1 MMPLA
6 VTGSLQAL
14 ETLRHFVGHLEEG
27 VYVTS
32 AEGDLLDANPALLG
46 IFGVASLEELRRYRV
61 QELWVEPARR
71 AEELA
76 ILERDGRVRDFEIQL
91 RRPGGDVR
99 TVLDTCFATEDA
111 ASGRTLCFGIL
122 VDVTERRRAEAALRS
137 ILVGTAPATGDA
149 FFRTLVEHLAHALE
163 VRYAFAG
170 ELVDADRERVRTL
183 AVWSGEGITPNFT
196 YELKDSPC
204 EGVVTQGM
212 CCFPRDVQ
220 RQFPRD
226 TLLAEMHVEAYL
238 GVPLR
243 DSAGRVL
250 GNLAVMHDRPL
261 ERVALAESLLGIFAI
276 RAASELERRLAEQRL
291 SLQSTA
297 MEAVANAICITD
309 SQGHIEWVNPA
320 FTRLTGYE
328 EGEALGQHTRIL
340 RSGVMP
346 PSLYADLRRTVQSGR
361 VWRGELVNRRKDG
374 TLYDEEM
381 TITPVPGPDGAA
393 THFVAIKEDVTERH
407 RLEERLRDAQ
417 RLEAVGR
424 LAGGV
429 AHDFNNLLQAML
441 GVSDL
446 LRSGEVDPADQ
457 REQLDELE
465 ELFHRGGQ
473 LTRQLLLFSRREE
486 PKVEACDLNTVVR
499 DTAKLLRRLLREN
512 VVLRMELAEQ
522 PLELIADRGQLGQV
536 WMNLAVNAADAM
548 PEGGTLTVRSGRAGD
563 AHVWFSVEDTGHGIA
578 DDVRGHIFE
587 PFYTT
592 KRDHRGTGLG
602 LSVVHGIV
610 AGHGGRVEVAS
621 AVGRGSAFRVVL
633 PAHGAAGS
641 AAARSGV
648 EARRVPRGKGERLL
662 LVEDN
667 DSVRRTFQRLLSG
680 LGYQVSAVESAEE
693 AEVVPAV
700 APFDLL
706 LTDVLLPGASG
717 GELARRLRARWP
729 ALAVVFMSGYA
740 EDELIRGDVAAGG
753 GTYLQK
759 PVDIE
764 ALGRAVR
771 AALDAPR

>member
-1 MMPLA
+1 MPLA

-14 ETLRHFVGHLEEG
+14 ETLRHFVDHLEEG

-46 IFGVASLEELRRYRV
+46 IFGVASLDELRRYRV

-71 AEELA
+71 AEELT
-76 ILERDGRVRDFEIQL
+76 ILQREGRVRDFEIQL

-99 TVLDTCFATEDA
+99 TVLDSCIATEDA
-111 ASGRTLCFGIL
+111 ESGRTLCFGIL
-122 VDVTERRRAEAALRS
+122 VDVTERRRT
-137 ILVGTAPATGDA
+137 V
-149 FFRTLVEHLAHALE
+149 
-163 VRYAFAG
+163 
-170 ELVDADRERVRTL
+170 
-183 AVWSGEGITPNFT
+183 
-196 YELKDSPC
+196 
-204 EGVVTQGM
+204 
-212 CCFPRDVQ
+212 
-220 RQFPRD
+220 
-226 TLLAEMHVEAYL
+226 
-238 GVPLR
+238 
-243 DSAGRVL
+243 
-250 GNLAVMHDRPL
+250 
-261 ERVALAESLLGIFAI
+261 
-276 RAASELERRLAEQRL
+276 QRL

-309 SQGHIEWVNPA
+309 SQGRIEWVNPA
-320 FTRLTGYE
+320 FTRLTGYGE
-328 EGEALGQHTRIL
+328 AEALGRHTRIL

-346 PSLYADLRRTVQSGR
+346 PSLYADLWRTVLSGR
-361 VWRGELVNRRKDG
+361 VWRGEMANRRKDG

-381 TITPVPGPDGAA
+381 TITPVPGPDGAPG
-393 THFVAIKEDVTERH
+393 HFVAIKEDVTERH
-407 RLEERLRDAQ
+407 RMEERLRDAQ

-446 LRSGEVDPADQ
+446 LRSGALSPEEIGDH
-457 REQLDELE
+457 LDELE

-473 LTRQLLLFSRREE
+473 LTRQLLLFSRREQ

-512 VVLRMELAEQ
+512 VELRMELADE
-522 PLELIADRGQLGQV
+522 PLELVADRGQLGQV

-548 PEGGTLTVRSGRAGD
+548 AAGGTLTVRSGRCGE
-563 AHVWFSVEDTGHGIA
+563 AHVWFSVEDTGHGIS
-578 DDVRGHIFE
+578 DEVRAHIFE

-592 KRDHRGTGLG
+592 KQDHRGTGLG

-621 AVGRGSAFRVVL
+621 EVGRGSAFRVVL
-633 PAHGAAGS
+633 PAQGGAGS

-680 LGYQVSAVESAEE
+680 LGYQVSGVESAEE
-693 AEVVPAV
+693 AEALRPV

-717 GELARRLRARWP
+717 GMLAQRLKARWP
-729 ALAVVFMSGYA
+729 ELAVVFMSGYA
-740 EDELIRGDVAAGG
+740 EDELIRGDVADGG
-753 GTYLQK
+753 ATYLQK

-764 ALGRAVR
+764 ALGSAVR
-771 AALDAPR
+771 AALDVAR

>member
-1 MMPLA
+1 MPLA

-14 ETLRHFVGHLEEG
+14 ETLRHFVAHLEEG

-32 AEGDLLDANPALLG
+32 AAGDLLDANPALLS
-46 IFGVASLEELRRYRV
+46 IFGVASLDELRRFRV

-76 ILERDGRVRDFEIQL
+76 LLQRDGKVRDFEIQL
-91 RRPGGDVR
+91 RRPGGEVR
-99 TVLDTCFATEDA
+99 TVLDTCSAMEDA
-111 ASGRTLCFGIL
+111 ESGRTLCFGIL

-149 FFRTLVEHLAHALE
+149 FFRTLVEHLARALE

-170 ELVDADRERVRTL
+170 ELVDAGRERIRTL
-183 AVWSGEGITPNFT
+183 AVWAGDAITPNFT
-196 YELKDSPC
+196 YDLKDSPC
-204 EGVVTQGM
+204 EGVVTRGM
-212 CCFPRDVQ
+212 QCFPRDVQ

-226 TLLAEMHVEAYL
+226 ALLSEMRVEAYL

-250 GNLAVMHDRPL
+250 GNLAVMHDQPL

-276 RAASELERRLAEQRL
+276 RAASELERRGAEQRL
-291 SLQSTA
+291 TLQSTA

-309 SQGHIEWVNPA
+309 ATGGIEWVNPA
-320 FTRLTGYE
+320 FSRLTGYG
-328 EGEALGQHTRIL
+328 EGDALGQHTRL
-340 RSGVMP
+340 LKSGVMP
-346 PSLYADLRRTVQSGR
+346 PSLYADLWKTVLAGR
-361 VWRGELVNRRKDG
+361 VWRGEMVNRRKDG

-381 TITPVPGPDGAA
+381 TITPVPGPDGSVS
-393 THFVAIKEDVTERH
+393 HFVAIKEDVTERH
-407 RLEERLRDAQ
+407 RLEERLRNGQ

-446 LRSGEVDPADQ
+446 LRSGELPPGEVG
-457 REQLDELE
+457 EQLDELE

-486 PKVEACDLNTVVR
+486 PKVEPCDLNTVVR

-512 VVLRMELAEQ
+512 VVLRMELAEG
-522 PLELIADRGQLGQV
+522 PLELVADRGQLGQV

-548 PEGGTLTVRSGRAGD
+548 PEGGTLTVRSGRVGES
-563 AHVWFSVEDTGHGIA
+563 HVWFSVEDTGHGIP
-578 DDVRGHIFE
+578 DVVREHLFE

-592 KRDHRGTGLG
+592 KSDHRGTGLG

-633 PAHGAAGS
+633 PARGVTGTQ
-641 AAARSGV
+641 AARAGGES
-648 EARRVPRGKGERLL
+648 RRIPRGRGERLL

-667 DSVRRTFQRLLSG
+667 ESVRRTFQRLLSG
-680 LGYQVSAVESAEE
+680 LRYQVSAVESAEE
-693 AEVVPAV
+693 AEALPALV
-700 APFDLL
+700 PFDLL

-717 GELARRLRARWP
+717 VELARRLRERWP
-729 ALAVVFMSGYA
+729 GLAIVFMSGYA
-740 EDELIRGDVAAGG
+740 EDELARGDLTAGG
-753 GTYLQK
+753 ATYLQK

-764 ALGRAVR
+764 AMGTAVR
-771 AALDAPR
+771 AALDAHR

>member
-32 AEGDLLDANPALLG
+32 AEGDILDANPAMLG
-46 IFGVASLEELRRYRV
+46 IFGVASLDELRRYRV

-71 AEELA
+71 AEEVA
-76 ILERDGRVRDFEIQL
+76 ILQREGRVRDFEIQL

-99 TVLDTCFATEDA
+99 TVLDSCIATKDA

-122 VDVTERRRAEAALRS
+122 VDVTERRR
-137 ILVGTAPATGDA
+137 V
-149 FFRTLVEHLAHALE
+149 
-163 VRYAFAG
+163 
-170 ELVDADRERVRTL
+170 
-183 AVWSGEGITPNFT
+183 
-196 YELKDSPC
+196 
-204 EGVVTQGM
+204 
-212 CCFPRDVQ
+212 
-220 RQFPRD
+220 
-226 TLLAEMHVEAYL
+226 
-238 GVPLR
+238 
-243 DSAGRVL
+243 
-250 GNLAVMHDRPL
+250 
-261 ERVALAESLLGIFAI
+261 
-276 RAASELERRLAEQRL
+276 EQRL

-309 SQGHIEWVNPA
+309 PDGRIEWVNPA
-320 FTRLTGYE
+320 FARLTGYG
-328 EGEALGQHTRIL
+328 EGDAIGQHTRIL

-346 PSLYADLRRTVQSGR
+346 PSLYADLWRTVRSGR

-393 THFVAIKEDVTERH
+393 RHFVAIKEDVTERH

-446 LRSGEVDPADQ
+446 LRSGELAAGEVG
-457 REQLDELE
+457 EQLDELE

-499 DTAKLLRRLLREN
+499 DTAKLLRRLVREN
-512 VVLRMELAEQ
+512 VVLRMELSEE
-522 PLELIADRGQLGQV
+522 PLDLVADRGQLGQV

-548 PEGGTLTVRSGRAGD
+548 AEGGTLTVRSGRLAD
-563 AHVWFSVEDTGHGIA
+563 THVWFSVEDTGHGIS
-578 DDVRGHIFE
+578 DEVRAHIFE

-621 AVGRGSAFRVVL
+621 EVGRGSAFRVVL
-633 PAHGAAGS
+633 PAHGAAGA
-641 AAARSGV
+641 AAARGGA

-667 DSVRRTFQRLLSG
+667 ESVRRTFQRLLSG
-680 LGYQVSAVESAEE
+680 LGYQVTAVESAEE
-693 AEVVPAV
+693 AEVLRPVV
-700 APFDLL
+700 PFDLL

-717 GELARRLRARWP
+717 GKLAQRLRARWP
-729 ALAVVFMSGYA
+729 GLAVVFMSGYA
-740 EDELIRGDVAAGG
+740 EDELIRGDVSEGG
-753 GTYLQK
+753 ATYLQK

-764 ALGRAVR
+764 ALGSAVR

>member
-1 MMPLA
+1 MPLA

-46 IFGVASLEELRRYRV
+46 IFGVTSLEALRPYRV
-61 QELWVEPARR
+61 QDLWVDPARR
-71 AEELA
+71 VEEMA
-76 ILERDGRVRDFEIQL
+76 ILEREGHVRGFEVQL

-99 TVLDTCFATEDA
+99 TVLDSCFATAD

-122 VDVTERRRAEAALRS
+122 VDVTERRR
-137 ILVGTAPATGDA
+137 
-149 FFRTLVEHLAHALE
+149 
-163 VRYAFAG
+163 
-170 ELVDADRERVRTL
+170 
-183 AVWSGEGITPNFT
+183 
-196 YELKDSPC
+196 
-204 EGVVTQGM
+204 
-212 CCFPRDVQ
+212 
-220 RQFPRD
+220 
-226 TLLAEMHVEAYL
+226 
-238 GVPLR
+238 
-243 DSAGRVL
+243 
-250 GNLAVMHDRPL
+250 
-261 ERVALAESLLGIFAI
+261 
-276 RAASELERRLAEQRL
+276 AEQRL

-309 SQGHIEWVNPA
+309 AGGRIEWVNPA
-320 FTRLTGYE
+320 FTRLTGYG
-328 EGEALGQHTRIL
+328 EGDAVGQHTRIL

-346 PSLYADLRRTVQSGR
+346 PSLYADLWRTVQSGR
-361 VWRGELVNRRKDG
+361 VWHGELVNRRRDG
-374 TLYDEEM
+374 TLYDEAM

-393 THFVAIKEDVTERH
+393 GHFVAIKEDVTERH

-441 GVSDL
+441 GISDL
-446 LRSGEVDPADQ
+446 LRSGELAPAEQ
-457 REQLDELE
+457 GEQLDELE

-512 VVLRMELAEQ
+512 VELRMELANE
-522 PLELIADRGQLGQV
+522 PLELVADRGQLGQV

-548 PEGGTLTVRSGRAGD
+548 PEGGALTVRSGRAD
-563 AHVWFSVEDTGHGIA
+563 EAHVWFSVEDTGHGIA
-578 DDVRGHIFE
+578 DEVRAHIFE

-610 AGHGGRVEVAS
+610 SGHGGRVEVAS
-621 AVGRGSAFRVVL
+621 EVGRGSAFRVVL
-633 PAHGAAGS
+633 PSRGTAAG
-641 AAARSGV
+641 AAARGGV
-648 EARRVPRGKGERLL
+648 EARRVPRGKGERVL

-667 DSVRRTFQRLLSG
+667 ESVRRTFQRLLSG
-680 LGYQVSAVESAEE
+680 LGYQVSAMESAEE
-693 AEVVPAV
+693 AEALRPI
-700 APFDLL
+700 APFELL

-729 ALAVVFMSGYA
+729 GLAVVFMSGYA
-740 EDELIRGDVAAGG
+740 EDELIRGDVASGG
-753 GTYLQK
+753 AMYLQK

-764 ALGRAVR
+764 VLGSAVR
-771 AALDAPR
+771 GALDAPR